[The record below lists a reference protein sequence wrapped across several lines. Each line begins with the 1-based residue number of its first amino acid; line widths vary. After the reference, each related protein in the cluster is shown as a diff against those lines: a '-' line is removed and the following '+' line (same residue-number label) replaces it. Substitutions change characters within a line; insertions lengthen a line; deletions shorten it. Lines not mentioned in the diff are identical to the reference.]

1 MRYVIVAILALLLGG
16 GGLEFERSR
25 VHYAYELG
33 TAYGCGFIAA
43 RRLDWGPSK
52 DPLDDEER
60 PWCKAYRQSWESY

>member
-1 MRYVIVAILALLLGG
+1 MKYMIATVLALLIIGG
-16 GGLEFERSR
+16 IEWDRHHR
-25 VHYAYELG
+25 VELG